1 MARQESKAKAL
12 EGGSPVPGDP
22 KAYTHKAEV
31 GLGLPKERAEAM
43 EVACGIPKTGR
54 TPQALTV
61 LSGKER
67 SQSPW
72 SYE

>member
-12 EGGSPVPGDP
+12 EGGSPVPGAP

-54 TPQALTV
+54 TPTSSHCALWQGEKPVTLV
-61 LSGKER
+61 L
-67 SQSPW
+67 
-72 SYE
+72 